1 MVRHSLQGLPLLGS
15 AIHRV
20 TTNNHNHSPPKNSFI
35 SPAINVLFINP
46 TLVNKDFLD
55 QSSFKIQIIVLSIQ
69 RLLNKHLFHQS
80 SFLFITPLIVN
91 KDSFRQS
98 SFKLERIISSIQLL
112 VIKHPFVNPASSYK
126 ELFHQS
132 SLRKTSFLNL
142 Y

>member
-55 QSSFKIQIIVLSIQ
+55 QSSFKLQIIVLSIQ
-69 RLLNKHLFHQS
+69 RLLNKHLFRQS
-80 SFLFITPLIVN
+80 SFYLRNVLFIIPLIVN

-112 VIKHPFVNPASSYK
+112 VDKAS
-126 ELFHQS
+126 FRQS
-132 SLRKTSFLNL
+132 SFKL
-142 Y
+142 

>member
-80 SFLFITPLIVN
+80 SF
-91 KDSFRQS
+91 
-98 SFKLERIISSIQLL
+98 KLERIISSIQLL

-132 SLRKTSFLNL
+132 SLRKTSFVNL
-142 Y
+142 C